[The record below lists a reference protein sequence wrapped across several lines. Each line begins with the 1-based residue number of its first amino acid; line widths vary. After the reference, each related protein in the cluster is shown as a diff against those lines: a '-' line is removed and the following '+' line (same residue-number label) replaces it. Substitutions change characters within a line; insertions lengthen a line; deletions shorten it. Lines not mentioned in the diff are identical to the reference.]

1 MLKNEPENEDAVSN
15 MRFLLSALVA
25 IKESN
30 PLVESY
36 LIQLDLEGIGLSALQ
51 ENIRD
56 FSGPERG
63 MVSRKS
69 SFQRPVFI
77 SAIRTNTHSLACAGR
92 YDGTGTK

>member
-1 MLKNEPENEDAVSN
+1 VLKNESENEDAVSN
-15 MRFLLSALVA
+15 MILAFCSRGHQGVKS
-25 IKESN
+25 
-30 PLVESY
+30 LVESY

-56 FSGPERG
+56 FSGLERG

-77 SAIRTNTHSLACAGR
+77 SAIRTNTHSLACAGG